1 MGVSMTVSD
10 DSDPGVDER
19 RDLLR
24 SSALFADLTP
34 EQLDEVLSRCDVRSV
49 PAGEWCIR
57 KGEPSD
63 GLYVVTYGRLLA
75 YVGDEPGDEISQ
87 GQVFGEVGMLA
98 RMARTADVRAVR
110 DTELLFLPAAE
121 FDRLA
126 DEHPDWLRRVA
137 QVVVDRLAVPRRRT
151 EKDPV
156 CTITVVPVGEVSSL
170 REVTL
175 ALSSSL
181 GEDGKSIVVDR
192 GEAPPPSDR
201 ARWAQRLEEA
211 HRYVVF
217 DGASDED
224 DTWIEWC
231 NRHSDRLV
239 LVADATSAKG
249 LLAPPV
255 ARDLP
260 ERVRAGTVVLVLLH
274 PPRTERPRRAHEHRS
289 AVGDVPVLNV
299 RRGHSGDLARMSRL
313 VVGRGRGLVL
323 GGGGPRGFAHLGVMR
338 ALDEAGVPVDA
349 IGGTSIGAVMGAF
362 RALDLDADTRERWA
376 LNGFVES
383 GNLFPPTF
391 PILSYSSA
399 RKVRQLLESDRYL
412 GDRTVEETWIPF
424 FCVSANLTRAEVVV
438 HERGSL
444 ATAVRASL
452 SLPGIFP
459 PVRFGPDF
467 LVDGGVLNN
476 LPVDV
481 MRAHFKAGLI
491 VAVDLAVGE
500 EVGATPSYRETPSGW
515 SLLLKRLTKRQ
526 DVGAMP
532 LSLNVLMRARELAGI
547 RAQRQILAEWPPDL
561 LIRPDVSKTSMFDFK
576 GALHLIE
583 VGRQAAL
590 ATLET
595 GGWPPIRQDETDL
608 S

>member
-1 MGVSMTVSD
+1 MTVFDGSD
-10 DSDPGVDER
+10 LGVDER

-24 SSALFADLTP
+24 SSALFADLTL
-34 EQLDEVLSRCDVRSV
+34 EQLDEVVSRCDVRSV

-57 KGEPSD
+57 CGEPSD
-63 GLYVVTYGRLLA
+63 GLYIVAYGRLLA
-75 YVGDEPGDEISQ
+75 YVGGERGDEISQ

-98 RMARTADVRAVR
+98 RTARTADVRAVR
-110 DTELLFLPAAE
+110 DTELLFLPATE

-126 DEHPDWLRRVA
+126 DEHPGWLRRVA
-137 QVVVDRLAVPRRRT
+137 RVVVDRLAVPRHRRAG
-151 EKDPV
+151 DPV
-156 CTITVVPVGEVSSL
+156 RTITVVPVGEVGSL
-170 REVTL
+170 REVTS
-175 ALSSSL
+175 ALRSSL
-181 GEDGKSIVVDR
+181 EEDGKSIVVDR
-192 GEAPPPSDR
+192 GAAPPLSDR
-201 ARWAQRLEEA
+201 ARWAQRLEDA

-217 DGASDED
+217 DGVSDED
-224 DTWIEWC
+224 DTWSEWC

-239 LVADATSAKG
+239 LVADATSARP
-249 LLAPPV
+249 LIAPPI
-255 ARDLP
+255 ARELP
-260 ERVRAGTVVLVLLH
+260 ERIRAGTVVLVLLQ
-274 PPRTERPRRAHEHRS
+274 PPRTARPRPAHEHRR
-289 AVGDVPVLNV
+289 AVGDAPVLNV
-299 RRGHSGDLARMSRL
+299 RRGHVGDLARMSRL
-313 VVGRGRGLVL
+313 VAGRGCGLVL

-376 LNGFVES
+376 LSGFVES

-399 RKVRQLLESDRYL
+399 RKVRELLESDQYL

-438 HERGSL
+438 HERGPL

-459 PVRFGPDF
+459 PVRSGSDF

-476 LPVDV
+476 LPVDI
-481 MRAHFKAGLI
+481 MRHHFRAGSI
-491 VAVDLAVGE
+491 VAVDLSVGE
-500 EVGATPSYRETPSGW
+500 EVGATPTYLETPSGW
-515 SLLLKRLTKRQ
+515 SLLFKRLAKRQ

-561 LIRPDVSKTSMFDFK
+561 LIRPDVARTSMFDFK
-576 GALHLIE
+576 GALHLID
-583 VGRQAAL
+583 VGRRAAL
-590 ATLET
+590 AALET
-595 GGWPPIRQDETDL
+595 GGWPPIPRDGTVL
-608 S
+608 P